1 MLPRLSKNMKK
12 TNYIGYLILLIFTV
26 ISCKSEQEKIIQAEF
41 NKIEGDW
48 SSNSFMVT
56 GSDASTLQPFL
67 SRSRMVFVT
76 CKYTDKA
83 FNNHGA
89 CGADLEVNSV
99 LYRITYI
106 YDINTKKYSWTVS
119 TYSNGKDFA
128 QNTVATMLTGKWSL
142 DVNGNTMTC
151 IQENNATY
159 NVKIQFTA
167 TRK

>member
-1 MLPRLSKNMKK
+1 MS
-12 TNYIGYLILLIFTV
+12 
-26 ISCKSEQEKIIQAEF
+26 
-41 NKIEGDW
+41 
-48 SSNSFMVT
+48 
-56 GSDASTLQPFL
+56 
-67 SRSRMVFVT
+67 
-76 CKYTDKA
+76 
-83 FNNHGA
+83 
-89 CGADLEVNSV
+89 
-99 LYRITYI
+99 
-106 YDINTKKYSWTVS
+106 NTKKYNWTVS